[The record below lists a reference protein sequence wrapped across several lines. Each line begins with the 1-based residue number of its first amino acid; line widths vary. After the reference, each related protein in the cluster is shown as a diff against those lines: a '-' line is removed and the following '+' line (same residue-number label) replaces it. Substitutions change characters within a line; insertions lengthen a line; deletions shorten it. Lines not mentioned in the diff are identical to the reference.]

1 MKVHTPKSDPVE
13 ISTSKDDGEEA
24 VRMRLRTLCQLALAI
39 GKREGLLG
47 NGSGSEKNAAAK
59 DSAG

>member
-1 MKVHTPKSDPVE
+1 MMLKQISPVNMPTLKGDE
-13 ISTSKDDGEEA
+13 EEA

>member
-1 MKVHTPKSDPVE
+1 MMLKQISPVNMPTLKGYE
-13 ISTSKDDGEEA
+13 EEA

-39 GKREGLLG
+39 GKREGLLD